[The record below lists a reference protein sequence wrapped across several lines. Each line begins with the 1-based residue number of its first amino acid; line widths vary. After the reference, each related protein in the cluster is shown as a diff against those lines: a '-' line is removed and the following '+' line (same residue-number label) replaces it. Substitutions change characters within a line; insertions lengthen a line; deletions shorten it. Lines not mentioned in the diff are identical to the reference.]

1 MCSFIIEKSRQALF
15 QGIVDLQKEK
25 KLQLFKRQVI
35 EIYVSCDSRIVK
47 IIHGIKNEILMAVKK
62 MPLRAVIFS
71 QFSSGAR
78 NHHRL
83 LFQIWTARLIRPR
96 SPVTPQILMAVLG
109 YQLITD
115 RKSVV

>member
-15 QGIVDLQKEK
+15 QCIVDLQKEK
-25 KLQLFKRQVI
+25 KLQRFKRQVI
-35 EIYVSCDSRIVK
+35 EIHIPCDSRIVK
-47 IIHGIKNEILMAVKK
+47 IIHGIKLEIQRAVNK

-83 LFQIWTARLIRPR
+83 LFPIWTARLTRPG
-96 SPVTPQILMAVLG
+96 SPVTPQILMTVLG
-109 YQLITD
+109 RQRIAHFP
-115 RKSVV
+115 